1 MYLAY
6 NKKTI
11 ETDDQDLIT
20 EQYNNG
26 FVFTRENLGTMDQTR
41 SIRIDLEKFE
51 LSSENK
57 RILRKTEDLV
67 LETLPIPYSDYHWSI
82 GKLAKDFY
90 DTKFSKNIFSA
101 NKVKQVLTNNL
112 QGESRSERGCPG
124 VESNFNLLL
133 SYKLENKQVGYS
145 ICYKNKTLIHYS
157 YPFYDLE
164 SDKNTGMG
172 MMLKAINFAK
182 SSGVKYIYLGSA
194 QRSSDIYKLQF
205 KGLEWFDN
213 DENKFSSD
221 QDKLK
226 NILKQI

>member
-6 NKKTI
+6 NKKII
-11 ETDDQDLIT
+11 ETDDQELIT

-26 FVFTRENLGTMDQTR
+26 FVFTREDLGTMDQTR

-51 LSSENK
+51 LSSENR
-57 RILRKTEDLV
+57 RILRKTEELN

-90 DTKFSKNIFSA
+90 DTKFAKNIFSA
-101 NKVKQVLTNNL
+101 NKIKQVLTNKL
-112 QGESRSERGCPG
+112 K
-124 VESNFNLLL
+124 SNFNLLL
-133 SYKLENKQVGYS
+133 SYKIADKQIGYC
-145 ICYKNKTLIHYS
+145 IAYKNKTLLHYS

-182 SSGVKYIYLGSA
+182 SAGLKYIYLGSA

-213 DENKFSSD
+213 KTNSFTDD
-221 QDKLK
+221 QNKLK
-226 NILKQI
+226 EILKSI